1 MNSGSSDK
9 APRSFTCSVCGEPF
23 SLPATVQERYPGWTP
38 KKCRRCHD
46 GKPGTGK
53 PGTGKP
59 GAAKPGMGKA
69 SANKTAR
76 PARAAAAGLPLDLSG
91 SSDGTQIPAQLQL
104 ELEAVLSQYHA
115 GPQDGIF
122 TDGGCS
128 GNPGPGG
135 WGAVYVRNNQIVCQR
150 FGREAH
156 TTNNRMELMALDA
169 AYEMIVA
176 DEEVTIWS
184 DSQLCVNTLNQW
196 ARKWEANGWR
206 KKGGAI
212 KNLDLIQPL
221 YAKVQLHPCATLRWV
236 KAHAGNRWNE
246 YVDTLATC
254 F

>member
-9 APRSFTCSVCGEPF
+9 PPRSFICSVCGEPF
-23 SLPATVQERYPGWTP
+23 SLPAAVQERYPGWSP

-46 GKPGTGK
+46 GKPGEGK
-53 PGTGKP
+53 P
-59 GAAKPGMGKA
+59 
-69 SANKTAR
+69 AR
-76 PARAAAAGLPLDLSG
+76 SSHAPRAASGPPLEV
-91 SSDGTQIPAQLQL
+91 SSDSGETQIPERLQQ
-104 ELEAVLSQYHA
+104 ELDVVLSQYHD

-135 WGAVYVRNNQIVCQR
+135 WGAVYVRNNQIVRQC

-169 AYEMIVA
+169 AFEMIVA

-184 DSQLCVNTLNQW
+184 DSQLCVNTLTQW

-206 KKGGAI
+206 KKGGPI

-221 YAKVQLHPCATLRWV
+221 YAKVQAHPCAALRWV

-246 YVDTLATC
+246 YVDTLATA
-254 F
+254 FLS

>member
-1 MNSGSSDK
+1 MDSGSSDK

-46 GKPGTGK
+46 GKPGAGKQGAGK
-53 PGTGKP
+53 P
-59 GAAKPGMGKA
+59 
-69 SANKTAR
+69 AR
-76 PARAAAAGLPLDLSG
+76 PARAAAPRAASRAASGPPLDLFG
-91 SSDGTQIPAQLQL
+91 SSDETQIPARLQE
-104 ELEAVLSQYHA
+104 ELDAVLSQYHA

-135 WGAVYVRNNQIVCQR
+135 WGAVYVRNNQIVRQR

-221 YAKVQLHPCATLRWV
+221 YAKVQAHPHATLRWV

-246 YVDTLATC
+246 YVDTLATT
-254 F
+254 FL